1 MYLQN
6 LTSDSR
12 LFLLPKFQPLR
23 IHYPVNDLIALF
35 NELSPFATLALLV
48 YLVLQGRN
56 AHVERDDVL
65 KLELVKLVSAAVSN
79 IEASTQ
85 ALRQLKTA
93 EEETQTLVT
102 GTRRE
107 LQAHHAASAD
117 NFAALRSAVESVP
130 ARTDE
135 KLAPRFQTLQELLA
149 TANRMVSDIAED
161 VRARAQKTAHG
172 GDGAGTQEQE
182 NKKDAGGDEQKAP
195 SADGGSEAANDQSAK
210 AQREKAKEA

>member
-1 MYLQN
+1 M
-6 LTSDSR
+6 T
-12 LFLLPKFQPLR
+12 
-23 IHYPVNDLIALF
+23 VNDLIALF

-117 NFAALRSAVESVP
+117 NFAALQSAVEAVP

-161 VRARAQKTAHG
+161 VRARAQKAAHG
-172 GDGAGTQEQE
+172 GDGAGTQEQVQAR
-182 NKKDAGGDEQKAP
+182 NSGDGQKAP

>member
-1 MYLQN
+1 M
-6 LTSDSR
+6 T
-12 LFLLPKFQPLR
+12 
-23 IHYPVNDLIALF
+23 VNDLIALF

-107 LQAHHAASAD
+107 LQAHHAASVD
-117 NFAALRSAVESVP
+117 NFAALRSAVEAVP

-135 KLAPRFQTLQELLA
+135 KLAPRFHTLQELLA
-149 TANRMVSDIAED
+149 TANRMVSDLAED
-161 VRARAQKTAHG
+161 VRVRAWAQKAAHD
-172 GDGAGTQEQE
+172 GDGAGTQAQE
-182 NKKDAGGDEQKAP
+182 SKKDAGDDGQKAP
-195 SADGGSEAANDQSAK
+195 SADGGSEAANDQSAE
-210 AQREKAKEA
+210 AQKEKAKEV